1 MNAGETLAPHIAFM
15 KKENTQPVRDA
26 AAEPLFDS
34 EELDQETAEVR
45 RGIEEQNRIVE
56 KKRESLRRAGERVAE
71 EFGKLDFVYKVVL
84 FGSIAKPPYKEV
96 PRFRRFRGA
105 GVKLW
110 HESKDVDLL
119 VWVNDIA
126 QLDALRLARG
136 RAVNLHQLEAVSK
149 CWPGVPHH
157 QVDVFIIEEGTN
169 RYRGNLCSFGTCP
182 KGHADCDDAGCGAQP
197 FLRVYEGFR
206 FDRNALF
213 GEHNRLLF
221 SREQPAAW

>member
-1 MNAGETLAPHIAFM
+1 MIATELRETLTSRITFM
-15 KKENTQPVRDA
+15 KEEPTQRSRDA
-26 AAEPLFDS
+26 AAESLFAS
-34 EELDQETAEVR
+34 EEVDQGASVVR
-45 RGIEEQNRIVE
+45 REIEEQNRIFE

-96 PRFRRFRGA
+96 PRFRGA

-119 VWVNDIA
+119 VWVSDIA

-136 RAVNLHQLEAVSK
+136 RAVNLHQLEAASK

-157 QVDVFIIEEGTN
+157 QVDVFLLEEGTN
-169 RYRGNLCSFGTCP
+169 RYRGNLCIFGTCP
-182 KGHADCDDAGCGAQP
+182 KGHAECNDAGCGAQS
-197 FLRVYEGFR
+197 FLRIYEGFH

-213 GEHNRLLF
+213 GEHNQLLF
-221 SREQPAAW
+221 LRERPAK